1 MRADVPARSRGLLPL
16 AAALVAGSLLVI
28 QSRINGELATQLHSG
43 LEAALVSFGSG
54 LVILTILLVLVRPL
68 RTGLRS
74 VAAAVRSGELRRW
87 QVFGGFIGG
96 FFVAVQATTVPLI
109 GVAVFT
115 VSIVA
120 GSSSA
125 SLVVDWIGLG
135 PAGRQPISARRV
147 VAAVIAVVAVYISVS
162 DRLGGA
168 SLSIPAIL
176 LVLAAGCLSAVQ
188 QAINGRVGV
197 AARQPVSAAWINFFG
212 GSVALAVV
220 LIAAG
225 AAGATQVSA
234 PSGGWWLYLGGS
246 CGVVV
251 VALGAWLVPKI
262 GVLLAA
268 LLTILGQLACA
279 LLLDLVVPTA
289 GTSVGW
295 HLVAGVALTL
305 AAALLAIGR
314 RR

>member
-1 MRADVPARSRGLLPL
+1 
-16 AAALVAGSLLVI
+16 
-28 QSRINGELATQLHSG
+28 
-43 LEAALVSFGSG
+43 
-54 LVILTILLVLVRPL
+54 
-68 RTGLRS
+68 
-74 VAAAVRSGELRRW
+74 VAAAVRAGELRRW
-87 QVFGGFIGG
+87 HVFGGVIGG
-96 FFVAVQATTVPLI
+96 FFVGVQATTVPLI

-135 PAGRQPISARRV
+135 PAGRQPLSARRM
-147 VAAVIAVVAVYISVS
+147 VAAVLAVVAVYISVS

-176 LVLAAGCLSAVQ
+176 LVLAAGSLGAVQ

-197 AARQPVSAAWINFFG
+197 AARQPVSAAWINFLG

-225 AAGATQVSA
+225 AVGATQVSA

-251 VALGAWLVPKI
+251 VALGTWLVPKI

-268 LLTILGQLACA
+268 LLTILGQLSCA
-279 LLLDLVVPTA
+279 LLLDVLVPTA

-314 RR
+314 WRR